1 MKRTKSKLALIF
13 MLAVFTL
20 TGCGRD
26 GSDKQNDGRKSDTT
40 VTTAATASES
50 TSVTVAAGIETT
62 EAAVTQT
69 AAADDVLASDYSV
82 SDLVG
87 EWVQEDIGN
96 ILTVSDD
103 GSCSVKYR
111 YGGTRYGT
119 MKIDEK
125 EQPDGS
131 KKYVYSFYQPDDTL
145 WAEFA
150 CPEKPFDTIRSDNE
164 GGITFHRNTMDK
176 PFAPLVPEAMD
187 IRDALA
193 FADRLMSG
201 SGVETDTNAEY
212 TADDGTVYYKSANG
226 FYRTTGDV
234 YDYLRI
240 RMTEEFLNSRYASL
254 FGTEHPKCIDVNGEL
269 YIEYRPVGGR
279 YSFSDDNPVITE
291 SETNT
296 DGYSLKIKNNN
307 YGAEETVTVE
317 VVKEDGKWKITDVSD
332 NF

>member
-1 MKRTKSKLALIF
+1 MKRTKSKLTLFF

-20 TGCGRD
+20 TGCGKT
-26 GSDKQNDGRKSDTT
+26 GSDKQNDGSKNDTT
-40 VTTAATASES
+40 VTTASETISAT
-50 TSVTVAAGIETT
+50 VTAGIENT
-62 EAAVTQT
+62 EVAVTQT
-69 AAADDVLASDYSV
+69 ATDDVSASDYSV

-96 ILTVSDD
+96 MLTVNDD

-119 MKIDEK
+119 IKIDTK
-125 EQPDGS
+125 EQLDGS
-131 KKYVYSFYQPDDTL
+131 KKYMYSFYQPDDTL

-150 CPEKPFDTIRSDNE
+150 CPEKPFDMICSDNE
-164 GGITFHRNTMDK
+164 GGMTFHRNITGK
-176 PFAPLVPEAMD
+176 PFAPFVPEAMD

-193 FADRLMSG
+193 FADCLMSG

-212 TADDGTVYYKSANG
+212 ITYDGTVYHKSTNSL
-226 FYRTTGDV
+226 YRTTADV

-240 RMTEEFLNSRYASL
+240 RMTEEFLNSRYDSL

-291 SETNT
+291 SETNA
-296 DGYSLKIKNNN
+296 DGYSIKIKNNN

>member
-1 MKRTKSKLALIF
+1 MKRTKSKLALIL
-13 MLAVFTL
+13 MLAVFSL

-50 TSVTVAAGIETT
+50 TSVTVTAGTENT
-62 EAAVTQT
+62 EAAVIQN
-69 AAADDVLASDYSV
+69 AAADNVSASDYSV

-96 ILTVSDD
+96 ILTVNDD

-125 EQPDGS
+125 EQLDGS
-131 KKYVYSFYQPDDTL
+131 KKYMYSFYQPDDKL

-150 CPEKPFDTIRSDNE
+150 CSEKPFDMICSDNE
-164 GGITFHRNTMDK
+164 GGMTFHRNITGK

-193 FADRLMSG
+193 FADLLMSG
-201 SGVETDTNAEY
+201 SGVETETNSEY
-212 TADDGTVYYKSANG
+212 TTYDGTVYHKSTNG
-226 FYRTTGDV
+226 LYRTTADV

-240 RMTEEFLNSRYASL
+240 RMTEEFLNSRYDSL

-291 SETNT
+291 SETNA
-296 DGYSLKIKNNN
+296 DGYSIKIKNNN